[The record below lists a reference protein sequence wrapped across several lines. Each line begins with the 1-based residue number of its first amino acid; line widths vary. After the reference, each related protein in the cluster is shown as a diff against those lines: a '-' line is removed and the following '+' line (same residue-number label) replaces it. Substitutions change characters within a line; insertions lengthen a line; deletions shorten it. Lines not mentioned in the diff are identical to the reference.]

1 MPVTPPPIY
10 GLIDSRPDH
19 ISSTIFAVDAGRRL
33 RMKKTLKAGPA
44 LLLIASLGVHVDV
57 VAQQIA
63 RVEAPMPKPAA
74 IRKPGTLAKASS
86 TLAEVLE
93 EYEAH
98 AARGHQAKFKPS
110 NEFLQGSSDF
120 VVIDARAT
128 NDGQDLLENLQQLGL
143 VNGSHYGHVVSGRLP
158 YSAIREALELPGLR
172 SISATPRPITHAGSI
187 TSQGDVALRSD
198 IARSNFHV
206 DGTGVTV
213 GVISDAFDTLGGAA
227 ADVASGDLPADGVQV
242 LNGESTLCG
251 TVIFCIDEGRAML
264 QIVHDVAP
272 GADLLFHSGID
283 GLAAYANAIVNLKNA
298 GADIII
304 DDLLL
309 INEPM
314 FQDGIVA
321 QAIDSVVDDGVMYF
335 AAAGNSGRNAHVTS
349 FDDSGEIFCIE
360 FFEPIGD
367 CDPIFERVG
376 SMHDFDPGPGVDNY
390 MSLTIP
396 VNSVMTIAMQ
406 WDQPYGGAGP
416 ETDHDIVL
424 LNGTGETYIA
434 ISANDNVAMG
444 EGWEALQYDNSEFLD
459 NGTDFSII
467 ITYDDV
473 DSIGPPA
480 TLLKLVVFGED
491 ITINEYATN
500 DGALYGHANAA
511 GAETVG
517 AAFFLDTPEFGTSP
531 PLLQPYSSAGGTP
544 IIFDTNGTRLTTP
557 EVRNK
562 PNITAVDGVNTTFFF
577 DDRYGD
583 DGVDDFF
590 GTSAAAPHAAGVAAL
605 LLDARP
611 GATPDQIKTALHNT
625 AIDMGVAGFDSDS
638 GYGLIQT
645 DAAIAEMLAL
655 FPNELMGMVSLP
667 DISGNGIPEL
677 GVVVPG
683 NTRVHI
689 RDAMTGD
696 LLNDIDFGSDAAFDL
711 AVLPDLNASGSPE
724 IAILQQQLSGQVR
737 VQIRDSQSGNSVSGL
752 WYGLQY
758 QPIRMTVIPDYSTN
772 GSPEIAVLGQEFGT
786 DAVRVQLRDSSTNAF
801 VDNIF
806 LGTQSVAS
814 DLVSVTDTSG
824 NGIPEMGIL
833 GVLKDN
839 GQVRSQIWDADT
851 AVFQT
856 NIWFGNVYQPHTT
869 ITMPDINSNGSDEIV
884 AMGVDPAT
892 QNIRVQVRDSDTS
905 ATLYN
910 VWLGAINEAVDIK
923 LINDINSDGI
933 SDLAVLLRTPGD
945 TGRVRVQSGSDGA
958 FIRNLFYTVVENPV
972 GLAVVP
978 DYSGNGFDELAAL
991 GENIGVRH
999 VQILD
1004 TSSGSQVNRI
1014 DFP

>member
-1 MPVTPPPIY
+1 V
-10 GLIDSRPDH
+10 
-19 ISSTIFAVDAGRRL
+19 
-33 RMKKTLKAGPA
+33 
-44 LLLIASLGVHVDV
+44 SLGLHVDV
-57 VAQQIA
+57 VAEQFAQVVTPTQK
-63 RVEAPMPKPAA
+63 RAA
-74 IRKPGTLAKASS
+74 IHKPGTLAKASS
-86 TLAEVLE
+86 ALAEALE
-93 EYEAH
+93 EYEAQS
-98 AARGHQAKFKPS
+98 AKEHQSNFKPGS
-110 NEFLQGSSDF
+110 KFLQASSDF
-120 VVIDARAT
+120 VVIDARAV
-128 NDGQDLLENLQQLGL
+128 NDGQELLESLQQLGL
-143 VNGSHYGHVVSGRLP
+143 TNGSQYGHIVSGRLP
-158 YSAIREALELPGLR
+158 FSAIREALELPGLR
-172 SISATPRPITHAGSI
+172 SISATPPPITHAGSI
-187 TSQGDVALRSD
+187 TSQGDVALRAD
-198 IARSNFHV
+198 IARSNYHV

-227 ADVASGDLPADGVQV
+227 ADVESGDLPAEGVQV

-314 FQDGIVA
+314 FQDGVVS

-335 AAAGNSGRNAHVTS
+335 SAAGNSGRNSHVTP

-360 FFEPIGD
+360 FFEPLDD
-367 CDPIFERVG
+367 CDPMFERVG

-406 WDQPYGGAGP
+406 WDQPYGGVGP

-424 LNGTGETYIA
+424 LDATGETYIA

-459 NGTDFSII
+459 NGTEFSII

-480 TLLKLVVFGED
+480 TLLKLVVFGEG

-531 PLLQPYSSAGGTP
+531 PILQPYSSAGGTP

-557 EVRNK
+557 EIRNK

-577 DDRYGD
+577 DDRHGE
-583 DGVDDFF
+583 DGIDDFF
-590 GTSAAAPHAAGVAAL
+590 GTSAAAPHAAGIAAL
-605 LLDARP
+605 MLDARP
-611 GATPDQIKTALHNT
+611 GATPDQIKAALHNT

-645 DAAIAEMLAL
+645 DAAITEILAL
-655 FPNELMGMVSLP
+655 FPNELTGIVSLP
-667 DISGNGIPEL
+667 DINDNGAPEL

-683 NTRVHI
+683 NTSVHV
-689 RDAMTGD
+689 RDALTGD
-696 LLNDIDFGSDAAFDL
+696 LLTDIDFGSDAAFDL
-711 AVLPDLNASGSPE
+711 AVLPDLDAGGAPE
-724 IAILQQQLSGQVR
+724 VAILQQQPSGQVR
-737 VQIRDSQSGNSVSGL
+737 VQARDSATGAVTSNL

-758 QPIRMTVIPDYSTN
+758 EPVSMSVISDYNTN
-772 GSPEIAVLGQEFGT
+772 GFPEVAVLGSEYGT
-786 DAVRVQLRDSSTNAF
+786 DAIRVQIRDADTDEF

-806 LGTQSVAS
+806 LGTQSIAKN
-814 DLVSVTDTSG
+814 LVSVTDTSG
-824 NGIPEMGIL
+824 NGTPEMGIL

-839 GQVRSQIWDADT
+839 DQVRTQIWDADT
-851 AVFQT
+851 AAFQS
-856 NIWFGNVYQPHTT
+856 NIWFGNVYQPHSMIT
-869 ITMPDINSNGSDEIV
+869 IPDINSNGSDEIV
-884 AMGVDPAT
+884 AVGVDPAT
-892 QNIRVQVRDSDTS
+892 QNIRVQVRDSASTI
-905 ATLYN
+905 THYN
-910 VWLGAINEAVDIK
+910 IWLGNTNEAVDIA
-923 LINDINSDGI
+923 LINDINGNGFA
-933 SDLAVLLRTPGD
+933 DLAVLLKTPTG
-945 TGRVRVQSGSDGA
+945 TGRVRVQDGLNGA
-958 FIRNLFYTVVENPV
+958 FIRNLFYTVVDNPA
-972 GLAVVP
+972 GLAVMP
-978 DYSGNGFDELAAL
+978 DYSGNGFEELAVL
-991 GENIGVRH
+991 GENAGVRH

-1004 TSSGSQVNRI
+1004 TVSGSQVNRI
-1014 DFP
+1014 DYP